1 MEGDRRTKST
11 VGGGGQE
18 NKEYGGWRGTGEQRV
33 QWVEG
38 DRRTKSTVGGGGQD
52 TMSMVV
58 EEDRR
63 IELGGITV
71 IQ

>member
-18 NKEYGGWRGTGEQRV
+18 NKEHRRWRETGEQRV
-33 QWVEG
+33 RWVEG
-38 DRRTKSTVGGGGQD
+38 DRRIQ
-52 TMSMVV
+52 
-58 EEDRR
+58 
-63 IELGGITV
+63 LGGITI